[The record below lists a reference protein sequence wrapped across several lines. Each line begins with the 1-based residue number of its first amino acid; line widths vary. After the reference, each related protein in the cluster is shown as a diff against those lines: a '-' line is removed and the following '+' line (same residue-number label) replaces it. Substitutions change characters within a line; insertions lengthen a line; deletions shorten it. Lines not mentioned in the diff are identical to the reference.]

1 MKPESSL
8 PPWVEN
14 VFASFNDIP
23 RVEGDGKD
31 GNYRAGGTLAVW
43 PEPKPLPSGLAPVD
57 AFQMQLLPNAL
68 APWVN
73 DISNR
78 LQCPPD
84 YVAVSAIAA
93 LGAVIGRRVGI
104 KPQFKTDWVEVPNV
118 WGAFIGRPGMMKSPA
133 MQEALKPIHRL
144 EAEAAKDNEVAQQAY
159 ANSLSA
165 YKLRKEVQVNLE
177 KTKLKNEAKG
187 SDNKGAKFNV
197 NLDIGEEPQEP
208 TPIRYVTNDSS
219 YEALGELLIGNPTGV
234 LVERDELV
242 SLLKQ
247 LDRDD
252 QAVVRGFYLSGWS
265 GTQPYTFDRIV
276 RGHRHIDAV
285 CISVLGN
292 TQPAR
297 IGEYIRRAHAGGTG
311 GDGLIQRFG
320 LLVWPDAPLD
330 WKDVDEYPDG
340 RAREVAWQV
349 YERASKLEISTLRA
363 LGASKGV
370 FDSGPSFRFAEG
382 AHSEFLGW
390 RKDLEQRLRSGEL
403 SPALE
408 GHLSKYRKLVPA
420 LALINHV
427 ADNDQ
432 SGAVSLESL
441 IRALAFAEYLESHA
455 KRVYGSALEGETSA
469 AKAILTHIRRGDLQD
484 WFTIREV
491 HQPGWAHLTDHEQ
504 VEAGLRLLVDLDYLA
519 PRAIAP
525 GPQGGRPKIRYAINP
540 KVLR

>member
-1 MKPESSL
+1 MPQTRRQPSPTGKGSL
-8 PPWVEN
+8 R
-14 VFASFNDIP
+14 AIP
-23 RVEGDGKD
+23 QTSKKSLGRRPRLPGPSQSPC
-31 GNYRAGGTLAVW
+31 LA
-43 PEPKPLPSGLAPVD
+43 GLAPVD
-57 AFQMQLLPNAL
+57 GFHIKFLPDAL
-68 APWVN
+68 APWVD

-84 YVAVSAIAA
+84 YVAVSAIVA

-104 KPQFKTDWVEVPNV
+104 KPQFKTDWVEIPNV

-165 YKLRKEVQVNLE
+165 YKLRKEVKVNLE
-177 KTKLKNEAKG
+177 KTMLKNEAKG

-252 QAVVRGFYLSGWS
+252 QAVARGFYLSGWS

-390 RKDLEQRLRSGEL
+390 RTDLEQRLRSGEL